1 MDNLEIRAK
10 TAEEA
15 IELALEQ
22 LGLSPEE
29 VAITVV
35 QEGKAGILGI
45 GSEDAIVRVTPLDQV
60 SSEED
65 NAIETARSAT
75 EEILKLMG
83 LIAAVEI
90 KQLGPEETSGV
101 TLNVTGED
109 LGILI
114 GRRGQ
119 TLASLQQIIRLITSY
134 KLQTWIP
141 LNIDIEGYQQRRYA
155 TLKGLALRLAERA
168 RETGETVT
176 LEPMPANERRI
187 VHLTLSDSPDI
198 VTQSVGEGEERKVT
212 ISLRED

>member
-1 MDNLEIRAK
+1 MNGLEIKAK
-10 TAEEA
+10 TVEEA

-22 LGLSPEE
+22 LGLSREE

-45 GSEDAIVRVTPLDQV
+45 GSEDAMVKVTPLSQIN
-60 SSEED
+60 SEMD
-65 NAIETARSAT
+65 NTIEVTRSVT

-83 LIAAVEI
+83 VSAAVEI
-90 KQLGPEETSGV
+90 GQPVSEETTGA
-101 TLNVTGED
+101 TLNVIGED

-119 TLASLQQIIRLITSY
+119 TLASLQQIVRLITSH
-134 KLQTWIP
+134 KLKTWAP
-141 LNIDIEGYQQRRYA
+141 LNIDIEGYRQRRYA

-187 VHLTLSDSPDI
+187 VHLTLASSPDI
-198 VTQSVGEGEERKVT
+198 ITQSVGEGEERKVT